1 MGHFKASE
9 RYAKSLYQLAREKGL
24 NERVLADILLFKATV
39 KESPELASVISSPII
54 AGSKKQVI
62 LDGIFGKHFSELTV
76 LFFKLIVSKGREKEL
91 VHIAEAFIMEDKK
104 QKGIKEAVLIS
115 ATPLTD
121 ELRANLLARAEGMAG
136 GKVNLE
142 EKIDASLIGG
152 FVLKV
157 SDLQLDES
165 VKTKLS
171 KLRDQLVDTSYI
183 PKIDLI

>member
-9 RYAKSLYQLAREKGL
+9 RYAKSLYQLAREKGQ
-24 NERVLADILLFKATV
+24 NERVLADILLFQATV
-39 KESPELASVISSPII
+39 KQSRELASMVASPII
-54 AGSKKQVI
+54 AGSKKQAI
-62 LDGIFGKHFSELTV
+62 LDEIFGKQFSELTS
-76 LFFKLIVSKGREKEL
+76 LFFKLIVSKGREKQL
-91 VHIAEAFIMEDKK
+91 IHIAEAFIAEDKK
-104 QKGIKEAVLIS
+104 QKGIKEAILVS
-115 ATPLTD
+115 ATPLSD
-121 ELRANLLARAEGMAG
+121 ELRATLLARAEDMAG

-171 KLRDQLVDTSYI
+171 KLREQLVDTSYI